1 MFSKSETYPSCGI
14 FTTGHFVLI
23 GITIIGII
31 TALKLTMKKSKEQV
45 HKIIRNLTITVCI
58 LEIIKIGFNLKTDSI
73 HNVNKYFPLYYCS
86 ILMYAGLLSSFGKGK
101 IKRTGDVFLATG
113 AIVGGIIFILFP
125 TTSLPSYPIFHFI
138 SLHSFLFHG
147 IMVYLGML
155 VNVTDYIKLNIKDI
169 KYYAILVG
177 GLCVIAL
184 IVNSIFDSNLMFISK
199 NFPNSPLE
207 IIYKLTNGSILYNLI
222 MITVQVTLPFYIPYM
237 IIKKLKKEGTEE
249 NKIEEEKPLTT
260 C

>member
-14 FTTGHFVLI
+14 FTIGHFILI
-23 GITIIGII
+23 GITIIGLVI
-31 TALKLTMKKSKEQV
+31 ALKLTMKRSKEQV

-101 IKRTGDVFLATG
+101 LKRIGDVFLATG
-113 AIVGGIIFILFP
+113 SIVGGVIFILFP

-138 SLHSFLFHG
+138 SLHSFFFHG
-147 IMVYLGML
+147 TMVYLGIL
-155 VNVTDYIKLNIKDI
+155 VNVTNYIELNIKDI
-169 KYYAILVG
+169 KYYATLVG
-177 GLCVIAL
+177 ILCIIAL
-184 IVNSIFDSNLMFISK
+184 IVNRIFDSNLMFISK
-199 NFPNSPLE
+199 NFPNSPIE
-207 IIYKLTNGSILYNLI
+207 IIYNLTNGSILYNLI
-222 MITVQVTLPFYIPYM
+222 MITVQITLPFYVPYM
-237 IIKKLKKEGTEE
+237 IIKKIKKTEMEESTIEGDKT
-249 NKIEEEKPLTT
+249 PTT

>member
-14 FTTGHFVLI
+14 FTIGHFILI
-23 GITIIGII
+23 GITIIGLVI
-31 TALKLTMKKSKEQV
+31 ALKLTMKRSKEQV

-101 IKRTGDVFLATG
+101 LKRIGDVFLATG
-113 AIVGGIIFILFP
+113 SIVGGVIFILFP

-138 SLHSFLFHG
+138 SLHSFFFHG
-147 IMVYLGML
+147 TMVYLGIL
-155 VNVTDYIKLNIKDI
+155 VNVTNYIELNIKDI
-169 KYYAILVG
+169 KYYATLVG
-177 GLCVIAL
+177 ILCIIAL
-184 IVNSIFDSNLMFISK
+184 IVNRIFDSNLMFISK
-199 NFPNSPLE
+199 NFPNSPIE
-207 IIYKLTNGSILYNLI
+207 IIYNLTNGSILYNLI
-222 MITVQVTLPFYIPYM
+222 MITVQITLPFYVPYM
-237 IIKKLKKEGTEE
+237 IIKKIKKTEME
-249 NKIEEEKPLTT
+249 ESTIEDKTPTT

>member
-1 MFSKSETYPSCGI
+1 M
-14 FTTGHFVLI
+14 
-23 GITIIGII
+23 
-31 TALKLTMKKSKEQV
+31 
-45 HKIIRNLTITVCI
+45 N
-58 LEIIKIGFNLKTDSI
+58 
-73 HNVNKYFPLYYCS
+73 
-86 ILMYAGLLSSFGKGK
+86 FGKRF
-101 IKRTGDVFLATG
+101 IAFLATG